1 MNLPFLLAGSLW
13 PLALIQAI
21 ALLAVAP
28 LFTGLSRVMRA
39 RMHNR
44 QGPGVLQEYRDIAK
58 LLKRQSVAPMAS
70 GVAFRSMPY
79 LLTGGLLVIAT
90 ALPMVTLASPIGA
103 AGDVITVIY
112 LFAVVRFVFAIA
124 GLDTGS
130 TFTGIG
136 ASREAVLGILVEP
149 ILLLG
154 LWIAALVAGSTS
166 LSAIASCVRYWPQ
179 SSSLTLILAG
189 LACAFA
195 TYIEMGKLPFDM
207 AEAEQELQEGPLTE
221 YSGAAL
227 GVLKIGIS
235 LKQWVV
241 LQLFLGLFFPFG
253 LAEHITPLSLLVA
266 VVLCL
271 LKLLIAIF
279 LVSLIENSV
288 ARLRFLK
295 TSRTTWAGFGLA
307 FLALVSW
314 LVAG

>member
-136 ASREAVLGILVEP
+136 ASREAVLGVLVEP

-179 SSSLTLILAG
+179 SSSLTLIQAG

>member
-1 MNLPFLLAGSLW
+1 MHFPFLLAGPLW
-13 PLALIQAI
+13 PLALLQAV
-21 ALLAVAP
+21 ALLALAP
-28 LFTGLSRVMRA
+28 LFAGFSRVLRA

-44 QGPGVLQEYRDIAK
+44 RGPGLLQEYRDIAK
-58 LLKRQSVAPMAS
+58 LLTRQSVAPAAA
-70 GVAFRSMPY
+70 GAAFRSMPW

-90 ALPMVTLASPIGA
+90 ALPVITLVSPIGA
-103 AGDVITVIY
+103 AGDLITVIY
-112 LFAVVRFVFAIA
+112 LFALVRFVFAIA

-130 TFTGIG
+130 PFTGIG

-166 LSAIASCVRYWPQ
+166 LGAIASRVLHWPAHT
-179 SSSLTLILAG
+179 SVTLLLAA

-195 TYIEMGKLPFDM
+195 TYIEMGKLPFDL

-227 GVLKIGIS
+227 GVLKLGIS
-235 LKQWVV
+235 LKQLVV
-241 LQLFLGLFFPFG
+241 VQLFLGLFLPFG
-253 LAEHITPLSLLVA
+253 LAGAITPLALLTA
-266 VVLCL
+266 TL
-271 LKLLIAIF
+271 LALAKLAIAIF
-279 LVSLIENSV
+279 IVALIENSV
-288 ARLRFLK
+288 ARLRFLN

-314 LVAG
+314 LVTG

>member
-103 AGDVITVIY
+103 TGDVITVIY

-136 ASREAVLGILVEP
+136 ASREAVLGVLVEP

>member
-103 AGDVITVIY
+103 AGDVITAIY

-136 ASREAVLGILVEP
+136 ASREAVLGVLVEP

>member
-166 LSAIASCVRYWPQ
+166 LSAIASYVRYWPQ

>member
-136 ASREAVLGILVEP
+136 ASREAVLGVLVEP